1 MKRLLVFACLFLA
14 SGQFAAA
21 QEEVKLVPKPPSASQ
36 GKMLV
41 IDAVRTARELD
52 VVEGKVKDVDAKV
65 TLNQLHI
72 DRHNAKHPS
81 GKCTYTEANP
91 NACDSWIADAKVL
104 NTAEADLAKQRQ
116 KHLFRK
122 AELRGHLNM
131 RLARLRIMALLDGLT
146 AWEREVVACSKL
158 GTDAD
163 RGCLIAAWERH
174 P

>member
-1 MKRLLVFACLFLA
+1 MKRLLVVACLFLA
-14 SGQFAAA
+14 SGTFAAA
-21 QEEVKLVPKPPSASQ
+21 QEAVPLVPKPPSASQ

-41 IDAVRTARELD
+41 IDAVRTARQLD
-52 VVEGKVKDVDAKV
+52 AVEGKIKEVDAREA
-65 TLNQLHI
+65 LNQSAI
-72 DRHNAKHPS
+72 VAHNAQYPS
-81 GKCTYTEANP
+81 GQCTYTEANP
-91 NACDSWIADAKVL
+91 NACDGWIADAEVL
-104 NTAEADLAKQRQ
+104 NAAQADLAKQRQ

-122 AELRGHLNM
+122 AELRAHLSM